1 MPGRRGFS
9 LIELLVVMVLISLL
23 LSIAVPAYF
32 GHVERAKEAVLRQ
45 DLALMRDAID
55 KYVGDAGR
63 YPDTLEELVTR
74 RYLRRIPVDPLTER
88 TDTWQLVAPGT
99 REGGKVFDIRSGA
112 SGKARDGSEYGSW

>member
-1 MPGRRGFS
+1 MPGLRGFS